1 MMSPRQRGKESCRGG
16 NNSAEGQGSTAIL
29 LLLPSPAPVRDEKLR
44 DGRETRRG
52 SVNNDPPS
60 ALTSSTST
68 SPSLSL
74 SASRFSSLFRVEGSF
89 EGGGGGGGR
98 RGRMVGRRMLIRCRP
113 RRRHQ
118 KGLASGLVTS
128 YESRVSPPTSPLFE
142 CAIVPGYRRDDDER
156 NLSFFLSFLLLLFP
170 FFAPPGT
177 GERERERVGW
187 MKQQGFGAEFDDVD
201 RRRRVVGTLECRT
214 ISTRSWP

>member
-1 MMSPRQRGKESCRGG
+1 MSPRQRGKESCRGG

-29 LLLPSPAPVRDEKLR
+29 LPLPSAAPVRDEKLR

-170 FFAPPGT
+170 FFHPLHL
-177 GERERERVGW
+177 EREREREKGW
-187 MKQQGFGAEFDDVD
+187 GG
-201 RRRRVVGTLECRT
+201 
-214 ISTRSWP
+214 